1 MSVRFRQEIQAMP
14 RQVELSADGNR
25 IRVVAGILR
34 DGAGRVLIA
43 DRTRSHSLKDH
54 WEFPGGKV
62 KAGESLGAA
71 LRRELSEELGID
83 IGDTRHFHYIEHD
96 YPEFSVAVD
105 FFLVTA
111 WEGTPDG
118 AEGQS
123 IRWVEAHELKA
134 EILLP
139 ADAPVVDELQRV
151 SESARLA
158 RRRNPAGS
166 GK

>member
-71 LRRELSEELGID
+71 LRRELAEELGID

-134 EILLP
+134 ERLLP
-139 ADAPVVDELQRV
+139 ADAPVVDALQRT
-151 SESARLA
+151 SESVCFAG
-158 RRRNPAGS
+158 RRDSAGS
-166 GK
+166 RR

>member
-1 MSVRFRQEIQAMP
+1 MP
-14 RQVELSADGNR
+14 RQVELSADGSR
-25 IRVVAGILR
+25 IRVVAGILQ

-62 KAGESLGAA
+62 KVGESTGAA
-71 LRRELSEELGID
+71 LRRELAEELGID

-134 EILLP
+134 EMLLP
-139 ADAPVVDELQRV
+139 ADAPVVDALQRAL
-151 SESARLA
+151 ESASLNG
-158 RRRNPAGS
+158 RRDSSGS
-166 GK
+166 RR